1 MAAPMATATIEVA
14 IQSATRLVNPPALC
28 LGSASASRRALLAAA
43 LGIEVSA
50 VECTFALF
58 DVTVLQLT
66 STSPLSSQ
74 WHHGAPAVDRWHRLV
89 PAVLHFPRVGTWWN
103 RGGAWVGQV
112 AGPTNLPVSFVPPRR
127 PSSRDNVS
135 SWFRGWP
142 RSAVSP
148 GCVGS
153 ALSWIM
159 SSLALPSPS
168 PPLVFRRGPGHR
180 REGDWGPGRG
190 RRQDDDPADSGR
202 QGRRAAGQP
211 SAVGRSPRPRRLAH
225 HRRTAT

>member
-1 MAAPMATATIEVA
+1 MVLRPWTDGTAWY
-14 IQSATRLVNPPALC
+14 
-28 LGSASASRRALLAAA
+28 RR
-43 LGIEVSA
+43 S
-50 VECTFALF
+50 CTFHVWAHGGIGGGRGLAKWL
-58 DVTVLQLT
+58 DQPT
-66 STSPLSSQ
+66 SRSPLS
-74 WHHGAPAVDRWHRLV
+74 
-89 PAVLHFPRVGTWWN
+89 
-103 RGGAWVGQV
+103 
-112 AGPTNLPVSFVPPRR
+112 PPRR